1 MTLQVARLT
10 HINTLL
16 VERTFFSR
24 KARQGLIIATEYLLK
39 LSLFLLLC
47 SDRSRFN
54 DSMAK
59 TPV

>member
-10 HINTLL
+10 HTNTLL
-16 VERTFFSR
+16 VKRTVFSR
-24 KARQGLIIATEYLLK
+24 KTSQGLIIATDYLLK

-47 SDRSRFN
+47 SDRSQFN